1 MRPTYTRGYSDGYS
15 IGPGLSPVIKVLLL
29 ANIGIFIL
37 QYLVPQITAYGAFTP
52 VVFLDGFPLYI
63 YQIVSYMFLH
73 GGFFHLLFNMLALWM
88 FGTEIEFTW
97 GSKSF
102 LRFYLI
108 GGIAG
113 AALTLLVFAVSGG
126 APALGASGGPIVGAS
141 AAIYSILMAYWLMFP
156 DRLLYL
162 YFFFPVPV
170 KYAIPIMM
178 LIGFFAGGA
187 NGGTA
192 HMAHL
197 GGAVFGLIYLKL
209 DWRWM
214 AIGRKLKNLRY
225 RRDEAKL
232 HKRRQ
237 EAEDIM
243 RRVDAILDKINDVG
257 MENLTKAERKFLEEA
272 SSELAK
278 QKEHRKR

>member
-1 MRPTYTRGYSDGYS
+1 M
-15 IGPGLSPVIKVLLL
+15 GPGLLSPVIKVLLI
-29 ANIGIFIL
+29 ANIGFFLL
-37 QYLVPQITAYGAFTP
+37 QYLIPQLTFYGALTP
-52 VVFLDGFPLYI
+52 TDFFNGFPLYV
-63 YQIVSYMFLH
+63 YQVVTYMFLH

-88 FGTEIEFTW
+88 FGTEIEYTW
-97 GSKSF
+97 GSRTF

-113 AALTLLVFAVSGG
+113 AALTLIVYAVTGG
-126 APALGASGGPIVGAS
+126 APALGASGGPVVGAS
-141 AAIYSILMAYWLMFP
+141 AAIYALLMAYWLMFP

-170 KYAIPIMM
+170 KFAIPIMM
-178 LIGFFAGGA
+178 IIGFFAGGA

-197 GGAVFGLIYLKL
+197 GGAIFGLLYLKL

-214 AIGRKLKNLRY
+214 ALGRKLKNLRY
-225 RRDEAKL
+225 QRQEAKL
-232 HKRRQ
+232 NKRRQ

-243 RRVDAILDKINDVG
+243 KKVDAILDKINEVG
-257 MENLTKAERKFLEEA
+257 LENLTRAERRFLEEA
-272 SSELAK
+272 SSELSK